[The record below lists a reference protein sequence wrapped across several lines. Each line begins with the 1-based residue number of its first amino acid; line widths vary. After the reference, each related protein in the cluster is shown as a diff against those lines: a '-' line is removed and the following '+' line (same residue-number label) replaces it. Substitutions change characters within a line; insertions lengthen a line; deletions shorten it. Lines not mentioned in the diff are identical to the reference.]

1 MQVFI
6 SYSHDSDEHRK
17 RVLGLSER
25 LRADG
30 IETILDRLLIAG
42 PLAENRGRRHAA
54 SLFVYGVDQEGEARQ
69 LLEDDPYFQAGIYGE
84 VRLWSFTPAAGR
96 WIGGTIW

>member
-1 MQVFI
+1 MPYIAVCEDDPEV
-6 SYSHDSDEHRK
+6 DSQA
-17 RVLGLSER
+17 
-25 LRADG
+25 LRNREKAAHFAY

-42 PLAENRGRRHAA
+42 PLADNPGGRHAA
-54 SLFVYGVDQEGEARQ
+54 SLFVYDVDEEGAARR
-69 LLEDDPYFQAGIYGE
+69 LLEDDPFFQAGIYGE